1 MCVAGLA
8 SRWETY
14 GGRSD
19 EVVDSEKAA
28 EDSECQA
35 KEFFLLF
42 YSKSH

>member
-8 SRWETY
+8 SRWETC
-14 GGRSD
+14 GRSD
-19 EVVDSEKAA
+19 KVVDSEKAA